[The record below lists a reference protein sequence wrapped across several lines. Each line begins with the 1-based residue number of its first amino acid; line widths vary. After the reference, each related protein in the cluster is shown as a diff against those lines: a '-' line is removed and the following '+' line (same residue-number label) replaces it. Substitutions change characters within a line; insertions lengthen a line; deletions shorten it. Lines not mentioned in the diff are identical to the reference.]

1 MTYWIILIASVLVS
15 YLVSYQLKARFRRY
29 SEIPVMLSGREVALK
44 MLRDHGINDVDV
56 ISVEGEL
63 SDHYDPA
70 KKTVNL
76 SQGVYDGRSIASAA
90 VAAHECGHAVQHA
103 QAYAWLQMRSA
114 IVPVVSFSAQWL
126 QWILLAGLL
135 MVKTFPQLLLVGIV
149 LFALTTIFSII
160 TLPVEV
166 NASQRA
172 IAWLRTSG
180 ISTYETYDKA
190 TDALRWAAYTY
201 FIAALTSLA
210 SLMYYIMIYLGARDR

>member
-63 SDHYDPA
+63 SDHYDPT

-76 SQGVYDGRSIASAA
+76 SQAVYEGRNIASAA

-114 IVPVVSFSAQWL
+114 IVPLVSFSAQWL
-126 QWILLAGLL
+126 QWVLLAGLL
-135 MVKTFPQLLLVGIV
+135 LVKTFPQLLLLGIV
-149 LFALTTIFSII
+149 LFALTTLFSII

-172 IAWLRTSG
+172 VAWLKTSG

-210 SLMYYIMIYLGARDR
+210 SLMYYLMIYLGARDR

>member
-1 MTYWIILIASVLVS
+1 MTYWIILIVSVLVS

-29 SEIPVMLSGREVALK
+29 SEIPVMLSGRDVALK

-56 ISVEGEL
+56 ISVKGEL
-63 SDHYDPA
+63 SDHYDPT

-76 SQGVYDGRSIASAA
+76 SQAVYEGRSIASAA

-135 MVKTFPQLLLVGIV
+135 MVKTFPQLLLVGII
-149 LFALTTIFSII
+149 LFALTTLFSII